1 MTIEAAR
8 ITAVVGHA
16 RHIAVAERERLAGL
30 LAETAPPESLLL
42 ETCHRVELYTA
53 NGWHRDRATE
63 LLPAGARV
71 LVGEQAVRHALGMAV
86 GIDSVVLGEDQL
98 LHQLRTSVAEAQ
110 RVDGLDPVLDR
121 LFSIALR
128 SGRLARSWRQGPPAS
143 LADVA
148 LSAIGRRVGSLSGRR
163 VLVIGAG
170 QMGRLAVRAA
180 AAAGASVSVSS
191 RSEAHAGEL
200 ARQAGVESASMDPGR
215 DAAGISGV
223 IVALRGRWLISS
235 ATTDALV
242 TGGAVVVDLSV
253 PPAAPAEL
261 AERLADRFVSADA
274 LVAEA
279 ELGQPVHARLRAL
292 IDATLAEFADWL
304 ARRGGRA
311 TAAALAERAES
322 QRSAELDVLWRRF
335 PDLDPEVRIA
345 IEAMSRHLAGRLL
358 REPLDRL
365 GHDADGRAEQAAR
378 DLFAI

>member
-53 NGWHRDRATE
+53 NGWHGDRATE

-98 LHQLRTSVAEAQ
+98 LHQLRSSVAEAQ

-148 LSAIGRRVGSLSGRR
+148 LSAIGRRVGSLSERR

-170 QMGRLAVRAA
+170 GMGRLAVRAA

-191 RSEAHAGEL
+191 RTEAHAGEL
-200 ARQAGVESASMDPGR
+200 ARHAGVESAPMDPGR
-215 DAAGISGV
+215 DAARISGV
-223 IVALRGRWLISS
+223 IVALRGPWLISS
-235 ATTDALV
+235 ATMDALV

-279 ELGQPVHARLRAL
+279 QRGQPVHARLRAL
-292 IDATLAEFADWL
+292 IDATLAEFTDWL

-311 TAAALAERAES
+311 TAAALAERVES
-322 QRSAELDVLWRRF
+322 QRSAELDALWRRF
-335 PDLDPEVRIA
+335 PDLDPEVRVA